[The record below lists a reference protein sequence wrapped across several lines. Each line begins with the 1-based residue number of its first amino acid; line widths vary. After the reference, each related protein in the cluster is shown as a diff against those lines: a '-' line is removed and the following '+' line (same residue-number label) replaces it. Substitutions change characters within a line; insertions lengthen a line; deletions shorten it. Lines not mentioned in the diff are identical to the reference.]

1 MQVPLMAWPNGKR
14 IAVAV
19 SVMFETWSDGAAP
32 SYSVQTTHL
41 KGGTV
46 DHAGHAWSTYGGRE
60 GVWRIIRTLDRRQVP
75 ATFFTNAR
83 CAEIYP
89 DAVRQIVRSGHDVA
103 GHAYTQDKLLTYM
116 TPDEERATIF
126 RSLEV
131 LAEATGKP
139 PTGWLSP
146 VVAFTPHT
154 AGFLAEAG
162 LTWHND
168 VTYVDMPH
176 RIHTEHGVIA
186 GVPKSDFT
194 DNRVLKSSSRGLY
207 EVYTSTFD
215 YLYRHEP
222 MSMLVLTLHC
232 HFGGRPMVTAVFDQI
247 VEYIAGHPDVWFCRL
262 EELGD
267 WALAQTQDE
276 HPYRGRYFRP

>member
-1 MQVPLMAWPNGKR
+1 MNAQPKAWPNGKR

-19 SVMFETWSDGAAP
+19 SVMFETWSEGKSP
-32 SYSVQTTHL
+32 NYSVQTTHL
-41 KGGTV
+41 KSGTV
-46 DHAGHAWSTYGGRE
+46 DHAGKAWSTYGGRE
-60 GVWRIIRTLDRRQVP
+60 GVWRVVRTLDRWQIP
-75 ATFFTNAR
+75 GTFFTNAR

-89 DAVRQIVRSGHDVA
+89 EAVKQITRSGHDVA
-103 GHAYTQDKLLTYM
+103 GHAYTQDGLLTYM
-116 TPDEERATIF
+116 EPEEERATIF
-126 RSLEV
+126 KSLDI
-131 LAEATGKP
+131 LGDAIGKR

-162 LTWHND
+162 LKWHND

-176 RIHTEHGVIA
+176 RIHTPNGVIA

-215 YLYRHEP
+215 YLYEHEP

-247 VEYIAGHPDVWFCRL
+247 IKYISSHDDVWFCKL
-262 EELGD
+262 EDLGG
-267 WALAQTQDE
+267 WALASSQDD
-276 HPYRGRYFRP
+276 HPYSERFF